1 MVNILLINYKVL
13 FGMVNMLLI
22 MNQLL
27 LIITGWWLSHHSE
40 KYESQIGS
48 SSQLL
53 GNIKHAP
60 NHQPVLITKYSNVTQ
75 YRWYLVI
82 YPRWCPQSI
91 AKLVNKHNSNFT
103 MVFVGVI
110 FIVFMGF
117 INQSTSRLGGTTL

>member
-1 MVNILLINYKVL
+1 MVNILLIISITI
-13 FGMVNMLLI
+13 FF
-22 MNQLL
+22 
-27 LIITGWWLSHHSE
+27 ITGWWLSHPSE

-53 GNIKHAP
+53 GRIKNAP
-60 NHQPVLITKYSNVTQ
+60 NHQPELIIKYSNVTQ